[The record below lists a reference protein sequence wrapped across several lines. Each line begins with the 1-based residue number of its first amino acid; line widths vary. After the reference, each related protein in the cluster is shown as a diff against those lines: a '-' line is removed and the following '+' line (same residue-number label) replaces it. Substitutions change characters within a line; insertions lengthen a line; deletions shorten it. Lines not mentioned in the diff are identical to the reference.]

1 MANRMNVWWAG
12 RRIILALVLTASST
26 VLLQAEVKTHFS
38 EERFV
43 AGEAMLLE
51 VPLDSTS
58 ILKGG
63 YPIDSAGFADLP
75 VLGLLEV
82 GGKTRAEVEEYLG
95 LKLANYLRDTHIRAQ
110 PAIRLTLLGFWTR
123 QGQYYVSPKAT
134 VWDAAYLAGGMA
146 GERTLDKI
154 TVRRGE
160 QILKISFLD
169 EYSRGRT
176 LESAGI
182 HSGDIFVMPVPRDNT
197 GAWYW
202 FTQSLTVTA
211 QVATIASTLLT
222 VYITYYFLDNNTAPR

>member
-1 MANRMNVWWAG
+1 MADWMHVWWMG
-12 RRIILALVLTASST
+12 LRISVLVAAFISIP
-26 VLLQAEVKTHFS
+26 LQAQVKTIFS

-43 AGEAMLLE
+43 SGEAMLLD

-63 YPIDSAGFADLP
+63 YPIDSSGFADLP

-82 GGKTRAEVEEYLG
+82 GGKTRTEVEEYLA
-95 LKLANYLRDTHIRAQ
+95 LKLANYLRDTHIRAV

-160 QILKISFLD
+160 QKLKISFLD

-182 HSGDIFVMPVPRDNT
+182 RSGDIFVMPVPRDNT

-222 VYITYYFLDNNTAPR
+222 VYITYYFLDHNTQPR